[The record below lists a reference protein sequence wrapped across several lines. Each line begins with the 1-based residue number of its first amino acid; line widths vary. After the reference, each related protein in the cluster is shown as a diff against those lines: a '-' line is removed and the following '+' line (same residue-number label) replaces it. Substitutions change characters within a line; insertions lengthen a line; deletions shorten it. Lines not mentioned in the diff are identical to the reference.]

1 MTVNLTTVAITPEH
15 AGKAYAP
22 TAPYEVTRVKV
33 AEFAT
38 ALGHRAPAAD
48 EARPLAPPTFA
59 AVVANAAWDAMFTD
73 PELGLSLS
81 RIVHG
86 DQQFRYVRPLQVG
99 DVVTATLRIDKVRV
113 RGAVEII
120 STAVEVDDAVGDP
133 VLSAIATFV
142 HTREGA
148 A

>member
-1 MTVNLTTVAITPEH
+1 VTVPITPDH

-22 TAPYEVTRVKV
+22 TAPYEVTRVKIV
-33 AEFAT
+33 EFAT
-38 ALGHRAPAAD
+38 ALGGPLPAE
-48 EARPLAPPTFA
+48 EAHPLAPPTFA

-86 DQQFRYVRPLQVG
+86 DQQFRYVRPLRAG

-113 RGAVEII
+113 RGPVEII
-120 STAVEVDDAVGDP
+120 STAVEVDDALGGE
-133 VLSAIATFV
+133 VLSAVATFV
-142 HTREGA
+142 HTRGDA